1 MKIKMEIEY
10 TVEELLAAFAVIV
23 TAQHPPPEGYHW
35 QGRLRAYQDGVTFA
49 AVRIGKDTI
58 EEGAEG

>member
-23 TAQHPPPEGYHW
+23 TAQHTPPEGYCW
-35 QGRLRAYQDGVTFA
+35 EGRLHAYRDGATFK
-49 AVRIGKDTI
+49 AVRIGEDTI
-58 EEGAEG
+58 EGGSEG